1 MGKKVKKQNIRVNIL
16 FSLMVFIVFCSLLEL
31 SARLYSHYTYGSHNR
46 GMYWKF
52 KYEPFLMFNEDWG
65 DPSFDK
71 IYPPKGN
78 KFRVIILGGS
88 TARRIPNKLVKEE
101 LEKVIQREVE
111 VINMARHGYI
121 VNQERIALLLYG
133 IKLEPDLLITIDG
146 SNDIVMMT
154 KSRQPGIPY
163 ENQFIDLAVNH
174 PAINF
179 FFGIIRNSQFCNSLL
194 KLKERKVEK
203 EIQKNIP
210 IRKETIKIF
219 IEGLQSISTIAEGL
233 DITHIMVLQPY
244 IHLRKSLT
252 EREKYLNEI
261 KNYEYRKKFMTEMF
275 TSIDSALTINPF
287 TLKTIY
293 VNGTRAFNIVDDE
306 CFIDEVHLTEKGNQ
320 LLVQYIFSSDIN
332 YLKWK
337 N

>member
-1 MGKKVKKQNIRVNIL
+1 MGKKVKKQNIWVNVL
-16 FSLMVFIVFCSLLEL
+16 LSLIVFIVFCGLLEL
-31 SARLYSHYTYGSHNR
+31 SARLYAHYKYGSHNR

-71 IYPPKGN
+71 IYPPKGD

-88 TARRIPNKLVKEE
+88 TAKRIPNELVREE
-101 LEKVIQREVE
+101 LKKVIEREVE

-121 VNQERIALLLYG
+121 VNQERIAFLLYG
-133 IKLEPDLLITIDG
+133 IKLDPDLLITING

-154 KSRQPGIPY
+154 KSLQPGMPY

-174 PAINF
+174 PAWNF
-179 FFGIIRNSQFCNSLL
+179 FFGIVRHSQFANSLL

-203 EIQKNIP
+203 EIQKDIQL
-210 IRKETIKIF
+210 REQTIKIYV
-219 IEGLQSISTIAEGL
+219 EGLQSISIIAQGL
-233 DITHIMVLQPY
+233 DIPHILVLQPY

-252 EREKYLNEI
+252 EREKSLNEI
-261 KNYEYRKKFMTEMF
+261 KHYEYRKKFMTEMY
-275 TSIDSALTINPF
+275 TSIDSALTTIPF
-287 TLKTIY
+287 TIKTIY
-293 VNGTRAFNIVDDE
+293 VNGTKAFNSVDDD
-306 CFIDEVHLTEKGNQ
+306 CFVDEVHLTEKGNQ
-320 LLVQYIFSSDIN
+320 LLVQYIFSSAFN
-332 YLKWK
+332 YLKEK

>member
-1 MGKKVKKQNIRVNIL
+1 MGKKVKKQNIRVNLL
-16 FSLMVFIVFCSLLEL
+16 FSLIVFIVICSLLEL
-31 SARLYSHYTYGSHNR
+31 SARLYAYYEYGSQNE

-71 IYPPKGN
+71 IYLPKGD
-78 KFRVIILGGS
+78 KFRVVILGGS
-88 TARRIPNKLVKEE
+88 TANRIPNELVREE

-133 IKLEPDLLITIDG
+133 IKLDPDLLITIDG
-146 SNDIVMMT
+146 SNDIVMVT
-154 KSRQPGIPY
+154 KSHQPGMPY

-174 PAINF
+174 PAWNF
-179 FFGIIRNSQFCNSLL
+179 LFGIIRNSQFCNSLL

-203 EIQKNIP
+203 EIQKDIP
-210 IRKETIKIF
+210 LREETIKKYV
-219 IEGLQSISTIAEGL
+219 EGLQSISIIAQGL
-233 DITHIMVLQPY
+233 DIPHLMVLQPY

-252 EREKYLNEI
+252 EREKSLNLL
-261 KNYEYRKKFMTEMF
+261 KHYEYRKKFMTEMLN
-275 TSIDSALTINPF
+275 SIDSALTTYPF
-287 TLKTIY
+287 TIKTIY
-293 VNGTRAFNIVDDE
+293 VNGTRAFDIVNDE
-306 CFIDEVHLTEKGNQ
+306 CFNDEVHLTEIGNQ
-320 LLVQYIFSSDIN
+320 LLVQYIFSSAIN
-332 YLKWK
+332 YLNEK